1 MLYDDI
7 SIQMVSNT
15 FTIKLKII
23 SKVYVFLKVYK
34 KNKVVKYF

>member
-1 MLYDDI
+1 MI
-7 SIQMVSNT
+7 HNGVSIQIVSNT

-23 SKVYVFLKVYK
+23 YKVYVFLKVYK